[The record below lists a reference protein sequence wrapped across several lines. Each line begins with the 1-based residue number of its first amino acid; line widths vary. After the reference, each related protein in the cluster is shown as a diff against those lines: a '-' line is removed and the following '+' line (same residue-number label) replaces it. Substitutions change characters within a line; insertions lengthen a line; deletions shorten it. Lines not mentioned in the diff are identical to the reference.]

1 MSQGQLWDVGNRPKV
16 RPAFRKSV
24 RAASHLN
31 DSHAGLIAAA
41 ERIAFDIDAAHIGD
55 RNVPALAAR
64 FADLLA
70 VLGLTPAAAR
80 ARAGAPDPVNAAPA
94 ARTIADDARDIR
106 ESLYG
111 AGA

>member
-1 MSQGQLWDVGNRPKV
+1 
-16 RPAFRKSV
+16 
-24 RAASHLN
+24 LN

-41 ERIAFDIDAAHIGD
+41 ERLAFDIDAAHIGD
-55 RNVPALAAR
+55 RNMPALASR
-64 FADLLA
+64 FAELLA
-70 VLGLTPAAAR
+70 ALGLTPSR
-80 ARAGAPDPVNAAPA
+80 RPTGPDPVNAAPA

>member
-1 MSQGQLWDVGNRPKV
+1 MSQAPLWDVSKGPKV

-24 RAASHLN
+24 KAAPHLT
-31 DSHAGLIAAA
+31 DAHAGLIAAA
-41 ERIAFDIDAAHIGD
+41 ERIAHDIDSAHTGD

-70 VLGLTPAAAR
+70 VLGLTPRAVAA
-80 ARAGAPDPVNAAPA
+80 GPDPVHAAPA

-111 AGA
+111 SGA

>member
-1 MSQGQLWDVGNRPKV
+1 MSQAALWDPAKGPKV

-24 RAASHLN
+24 KAAPHLT
-31 DSHAGLIAAA
+31 DAHAGLIAAA
-41 ERIAFDIDAAHIGD
+41 ERIAFDIDSAHTGD

-70 VLGLTPAAAR
+70 VLGLTPNVRPGILEAANPAAA
-80 ARAGAPDPVNAAPA
+80 APIH
-94 ARTIADDARDIR
+94 RTIADDARDIR

-111 AGA
+111 TGA